1 MILLRRVHCVM
12 VIIICSSLHLAP
24 SLTLSNVLAH
34 VQGVKNW
41 RKLGE
46 WLFLCFQDSEWLF
59 PLDHGKLNA
68 IQRENTSDQD
78 RLRAAVEQWLKGEGL
93 SPSWR
98 SLIWSLYLAGEL
110 TVADPIRG
118 FAEPPRGEEVT
129 G

>member
-1 MILLRRVHCVM
+1 MM

-24 SLTLSNVLAH
+24 PLTLSNVLAH
-34 VQGVKNW
+34 VQDVKNW

-46 WLFLCFQDSEWLF
+46 LLL

-68 IQRENTSDQD
+68 IQRENSTDQD

-93 SPSWR
+93 PPSWR

-118 FAEPPRGEEVT
+118 FAEPPRGESS
-129 G
+129 

>member
-1 MILLRRVHCVM
+1 M

-24 SLTLSNVLAH
+24 PLTLSNVLAH

-41 RKLGE
+41 RELGR
-46 WLFLCFQDSEWLF
+46 WLF
-59 PLDHGKLNA
+59 PLNSEKLNA
-68 IQRENTSDQD
+68 IQRENSTDQD

-98 SLIWSLYLAGEL
+98 RLVCSLDCAGEL
-110 TVADPIRG
+110 TVAGPIRG
-118 FAEPPRGEEVT
+118 FAEPPRGESSKVT